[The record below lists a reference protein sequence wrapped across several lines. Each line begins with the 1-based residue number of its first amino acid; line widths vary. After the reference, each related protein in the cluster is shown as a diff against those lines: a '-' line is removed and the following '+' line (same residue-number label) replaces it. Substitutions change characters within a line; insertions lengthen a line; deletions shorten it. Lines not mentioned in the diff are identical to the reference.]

1 LTDSEIKFFISF
13 KRITIMK
20 NYRIILAFFF
30 FVTSVQVLNA
40 QKRSVKFDLAAFTEI
55 SVRNNANVIL
65 LQGQDQAVTAT
76 AREETIGKL
85 IVEVKD
91 RSLIIRYP
99 TNTWFDSRWDPGEVT
114 INVTMPQIDD
124 LSVSGSGSITAGSL
138 IYSRI
143 IDCLVSGS
151 GFISLVNLKSEKIT
165 SRLSGTGHL
174 QLAGEEAV
182 AELKLTLSGPGG
194 VKTSG
199 IKARNVNVL
208 ISGSGS
214 CTVHAIE
221 NLNCKIAGSGSV
233 TYYGNPAIETTIVG
247 SGTVKEGN

>member
-1 LTDSEIKFFISF
+1 MRHFQIV
-13 KRITIMK
+13 
-20 NYRIILAFFF
+20 LAFLL
-30 FVTSVQVLNA
+30 FVVSVHDLSA
-40 QKRSVKFDLAAFTEI
+40 QQRTVKYDLAAFTEI

-65 LQGQDQAVTAT
+65 VQGTDQSVTAT

-85 IVEVKD
+85 VVEVKD
-91 RSLIIRYP
+91 RKLIVRYP
-99 TNTWFDSRWDPGEVT
+99 TNTWFDSRWNPGDVT
-114 INVTMPQIDD
+114 IHVTMPQIDD
-124 LSVSGSGSITAGSL
+124 LSVAGTGSISAGGL
-138 IYSRI
+138 ITSRI

-151 GFISLVNLKSEKIT
+151 GFISITNLKAEKIT

-174 QLAGEEAV
+174 QLAGEEV
-182 AELKLTLSGPGG
+182 VSEYKLSLSGPGG
-194 VKTSG
+194 VKSSG
-199 IKARNVNVL
+199 IKAQNVNVL

>member
-1 LTDSEIKFFISF
+1 
-13 KRITIMK
+13 
-20 NYRIILAFFF
+20 
-30 FVTSVQVLNA
+30 
-40 QKRSVKFDLAAFTEI
+40 
-55 SVRNNANVIL
+55 
-65 LQGQDQAVTAT
+65 
-76 AREETIGKL
+76 
-85 IVEVKD
+85 
-91 RSLIIRYP
+91 
-99 TNTWFDSRWDPGEVT
+99 
-114 INVTMPQIDD
+114 MPQIDD